1 MKSLTRRHLPATK
14 LRTYD
19 QYTARMQRAPTTPTQ
34 QHCYSRL
41 SLGRAQ
47 PTERVAVVTKQEKEF
62 ASSLRTSFLTSRVCV
77 CARKCEYTCMGA
89 CERPPVC
96 TRKKCLAVAAVS
108 QNTIHSTTWNVGGR
122 WGKLAFLATSFDG
135 TQFAPRSFHCRRQY
149 CLPTKR
155 RLATLLSRSNVFH
168 LAMLGCYTV

>member
-1 MKSLTRRHLPATK
+1 MKSLTRQHLSATK

-19 QYTARMQRAPTTPTQ
+19 QYTARMQRAAPTTPTQ

-62 ASSLRTSFLTSRVCV
+62 ASSLRTSFLTSRVC
-77 CARKCEYTCMGA
+77 ARKCEYTCMGE
-89 CERPPVC
+89 CDRPPIC
-96 TRKKCLAVAAVS
+96 AGKKYLAVATVI
-108 QNTIHSTTWNVGGR
+108 QYTILRSTCYVGGR
-122 WGKLAFLATSFDG
+122 CSKLAFLLASFDG

-149 CLPTKR
+149 WLPTTR
-155 RLATLLSRSNVFH
+155 RLATLLSRSNVLH
-168 LAMLGCYTV
+168 LAVFGCYTV